1 MTGVFH
7 FMAVSL
13 GSILAARKLR
23 LPTNAVNAHHR
34 RRSLLPQTA
43 GLRWLLVACATV
55 GTAIHHSA
63 AAETAYPHFAV
74 LVFSKTAGFRH
85 DSIPQGIAAITALGV
100 EHGFTVDSTEDAAR
114 FTDAS
119 LARYRVVVFLNT
131 TGDILDP
138 NEKAVFER
146 YIASGGGFAGI
157 HSASDTEYRWPW
169 YGKLVGAYFA
179 SHPAVQRA
187 TVRIADASHPSTMH
201 LPQSWERTD
210 EWYNFRSNPRGA
222 VHVLATLD
230 EASYSGSAMGSD
242 HPIAWCQTFGGGRSW
257 YTAMGHT
264 AESYAEPLFQLHL
277 LGGIESVTGL
287 AQNCGQNNP

>member
-1 MTGVFH
+1 M
-7 FMAVSL
+7 L
-13 GSILAARKLR
+13 GT
-23 LPTNAVNAHHR
+23 P
-34 RRSLLPQTA
+34 
-43 GLRWLLVACATV
+43 
-55 GTAIHHSA
+55 IHYGA
-63 AAETAYPHFAV
+63 AAETAYPRFAV

-85 DSIPQGIAAITALGV
+85 DSIPPGIAAITALGA
-100 EHGFTVDSTEDAAR
+100 EHGFTVDNTEDAAR

-138 NEKAVFER
+138 NEKAAFER

-169 YGKLVGAYFA
+169 YGRLIGAYFA

-187 TVRIADASHPSTMH
+187 TVRIADASHPSTTG
-201 LPQSWERTD
+201 LPPSWERTD
-210 EWYNFRSNPRGA
+210 EWYSFRSNPRSA
-222 VHVLATLD
+222 VHVLATVD
-230 EASYSGSAMGSD
+230 ETSYSGGTMGGD
-242 HPIAWCQTFGGGRSW
+242 HPIAWCQSIGAGRSW

-264 AESYAEPLFQLHL
+264 AESYAEPLFRLHL

-287 AQNCGQNNP
+287 AQDCGQNNP